1 MDANP
6 LDDDD
11 GENNFEERVQRN
23 RQEKLETIQQL
34 PPYTGKRV
42 NDDDPYLGFAY
53 DKSGQK
59 CKITYC
65 SAPERAWCECSELV
79 TQKLFEEAEELFLNE
94 VQIYLR
100 FDHALY
106 AKIRM
111 GLLLAN
117 KHKTGTMGEDDFK
130 EA

>member
-1 MDANP
+1 MT
-6 LDDDD
+6 DDHPHLRFD
-11 GENNFEERVQRN
+11 
-23 RQEKLETIQQL
+23 
-34 PPYTGKRV
+34 
-42 NDDDPYLGFAY
+42 Y
-53 DKSGQK
+53 DKLGQK
-59 CKITYC
+59 CKTTYG
-65 SAPERAWCECSELV
+65 SVSERDWCECSEFV